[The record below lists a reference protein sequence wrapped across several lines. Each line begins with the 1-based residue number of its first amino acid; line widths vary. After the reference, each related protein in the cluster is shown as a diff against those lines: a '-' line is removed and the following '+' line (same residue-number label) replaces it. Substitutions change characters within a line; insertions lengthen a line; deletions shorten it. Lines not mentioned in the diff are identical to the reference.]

1 MAHLYRRDSGR
12 PIRHRMDVLGISCPQ
27 LARATRRVDPAG
39 KGVSTATIGKLTGTG
54 TSANERFRLDTCWF
68 VAEVL
73 HEPLQDLF
81 SMTAPSTVT
90 DERARHRADEDAGAG
105 SARAAAHPH

>member
-1 MAHLYRRDSGR
+1 MAHLYRRDAGR
-12 PIRHRMDVLGISCPQ
+12 PIRNRMDTLGISCPQ
-27 LARATRRVDPAG
+27 LAKATRRVDPAG

-54 TSANERFRLDTCWF
+54 PSAKERFRLDTCWF

-81 SMTAPSTVT
+81 SMAPPVTVT
-90 DERARHRADEDAGAG
+90 DERIQSREGDDAPPAAG
-105 SARAAAHPH
+105 DPG